1 MNQDQ
6 DQDNDDEV
14 PFQEEKK
21 LTDWKNPPTIMQL
34 KQDLQDGRNVHNGQ
48 EIRIREY
55 LDDLNIT
62 GRAKPK
68 VGKGKSQVQPKLIR
82 KQAEWRYAALSEP
95 YLSTDD
101 VFKVDPVTWED
112 RKAAQQN
119 QLVLNNQFN
128 TKIHKVKFIDN
139 LIRTLVDEGTA
150 IVKVGWDFREEQY
163 QETIPVV
170 EFVLDPE
177 FLPTIQYM
185 QQLREESPS
194 EFDTNVED
202 ELKQALELSIQNG
215 APYRPNII
223 GQQEVTKTRTVMNCP
238 TVDIC
243 HYSNVIIDPTCEG
256 DVDKATFGILSF
268 DSSLAELKKDG
279 KYKNLDKINVTN
291 NGPLSEPD
299 HVSGDPM
306 QSFQFGDTPRKKIV
320 VYEYWGFWDINGDGL
335 LKPIVASWVGDV
347 LIRMQENPFPD
358 KKLPFVVI
366 QYLPIRRSVHGEPDG
381 VLISDNQK
389 IAGALSRGMI
399 DIMAKS
405 AAGQTGMRKDMLDTA
420 NKKRFEQGEDYEF
433 NAGVNPREGV
443 HTHTF
448 NEIPASAQILLQQQN
463 LEAES
468 ITGVKSFSQGMSGN
482 SLGAVAAGV
491 RGALDAAS
499 KRELGILRRISAG
512 IVEIARKFVSMNAEW
527 LEEEEVVRITNE
539 KFVKVRRDDLQ
550 GSFDLKIDVSTAEE
564 DEKKAQELAMM
575 LQTMGPN
582 LEPEMTKIILSD
594 IARLR
599 KMPELAKRIES
610 YQPEPD
616 PMAEKMQQLQMALL
630 EAQIATEQAKAASFG
645 GQAQLSVAKVSTEV
659 AKAGNIQAVTDKTNL
674 DYVEQE
680 SGVEQERNLQR
691 QGAQAEAQMG
701 LKAMDIYLQERKEKM
716 KQSSSKK

>member
-1 MNQDQ
+1 MNQ
-6 DQDNDDEV
+6 DDEV
-14 PFQEEKK
+14 PVHVEKE
-21 LTDWKNPPTIMQL
+21 LTDWTNPPTIAQL

-48 EIRIREY
+48 EIKVREY
-55 LDDLNIT
+55 LDDLHVT
-62 GRAKPK
+62 GKAKPK
-68 VGKGKSQVQPKLIR
+68 AAKGKSQVQPKLIR

-128 TKIHKVKFIDN
+128 TKIRKVQFIDN

-150 IVKVGWDFREEQY
+150 IVKVGWDFIEEEY
-163 QETIPVV
+163 EETVPIV

-177 FLPTIQYM
+177 FAPTLQYIA
-185 QQLREESPS
+185 QLREESPS

-202 ELKQALELSIQNG
+202 ELKQALELTEQNG
-215 APYRPNII
+215 APYRPEIT
-223 GQQEVTKTRTVMNCP
+223 GSQVVMKTRTVKNCP

-243 HYSNVIIDPTCEG
+243 HYSNIVIDPTCEG
-256 DVDKATFGILSF
+256 DMDRAGFAVFSF
-268 DSSLAELKKDG
+268 DSSLAALKKDG
-279 KYKNLDKINVTN
+279 KYKNLEKINVDN

-306 QSFQFGDTPRKKIV
+306 QSFQFADNARKKIV
-320 VYEYWGFWDINGDGL
+320 VHEYWGYWDIDKTGI
-335 LKPIVASWVGDV
+335 LKPIVAAWVGDI
-347 LIRMQENPFPD
+347 LIRMEENPFPD

-366 QYLPIRRSVHGEPDG
+366 QYLPVRRSVFGEPDG

-389 IAGALSRGMI
+389 ISGALSRGMI

-405 AAGQTGMRKDMLDTA
+405 AAGQTGMRKDMLDVV
-420 NKKRFEQGEDYEF
+420 NKKKFEAGEDYEY
-433 NAGVNPREGV
+433 NVGADPRAGV

-448 NEIPASAQILLQQQN
+448 NEIPQSAQILLQQQN
-463 LEAES
+463 IEAES
-468 ITGVKSFSQGMSGN
+468 ITGVKSFSQGVSGN

-512 IVEIARKFVSMNAEW
+512 VVEIARKFIAMNSVW

-539 KFVKVRRDDLQ
+539 QFVKVRRDDLA
-550 GSFDLKIDVSTAEE
+550 GNLDLKVDVSTAEE
-564 DEKKAQELAMM
+564 DEKKAQELAFM
-575 LQTMGPN
+575 LQTMGNN

-599 KMPELAKRIES
+599 KMPELAKRIEMF
-610 YQPEPD
+610 QPQPD
-616 PMAEKMQQLQMALL
+616 PMAEKMRELEMALL
-630 EAQIATEQAKAASFG
+630 EAQIATEQARAASFG
-645 GQAQLSVAKVSTEV
+645 AQAQLNTTKVGTEV
-659 AKAGNIQAVTDKTNL
+659 AKAGNIQSLTDKTNL

-691 QGAQAEAQMG
+691 QGAQAEAQSQ
-701 LKAMDIYLQERKEKM
+701 LKLLDIYAKERIEGM
-716 KQSSSKK
+716 KARSKQK